1 MKKQLITQII
11 VFTEVSD
18 EHISVSSIDKK
29 KEQTLNMRK
38 VNASTPDESTSVI
51 MSENEEQILAND
63 GFVSPTSWKT
73 RSRNKGNIA

>member
-1 MKKQLITQII
+1 
-11 VFTEVSD
+11 
-18 EHISVSSIDKK
+18 
-29 KEQTLNMRK
+29 MRK